1 MITGGRSERIDRVQR
16 TALIAGLV
24 GAVVCIVGAFFDPP
38 QFFHAY
44 LFAWLFVAGLAIG
57 SLALV
62 MIHHLTGG
70 AWGFLIGRMNE
81 AQMKTLPLVAVLFVP
96 VLIGLAD
103 IYPWATNSAD
113 ATEPS
118 GSAWSK
124 YLEPH
129 FFGLR
134 AVLYFSAWIVL
145 AILMSAWSRRQDETS
160 DVRTYW
166 RSYKASGPGLVVLG
180 VTLHFAAIDWIM
192 SLQAGFTSTIFG
204 PLVFSSALFSAFALS
219 VLLFCLL
226 SDRPEYESLLSSKV
240 LNDLGG
246 LLFTFLALWAYLSW
260 FQFMLIWLA
269 DLPRGNIWYLIRWDG
284 GWRWLAIYLIVVHF
298 AIPFVLLLFRAVK
311 QNRARLGVVAAIIFV
326 GQWIFM
332 YYQVM
337 PNFEVAGLLRHWMD
351 VLMPLAFGGIWF
363 ASFLWLLQR
372 RPLVPVHDLNRE
384 QAIHL
389 REKDLEE
396 LARDEVIA
404 HV

>member
-1 MITGGRSERIDRVQR
+1 M
-16 TALIAGLV
+16 
-24 GAVVCIVGAFFDPP
+24 
-38 QFFHAY
+38 
-44 LFAWLFVAGLAIG
+44 
-57 SLALV
+57 
-62 MIHHLTGG
+62 
-70 AWGFLIGRMNE
+70 
-81 AQMKTLPLVAVLFVP
+81 
-96 VLIGLAD
+96 
-103 IYPWATNSAD
+103 
-113 ATEPS
+113 
-118 GSAWSK
+118 
-124 YLEPH
+124 
-129 FFGLR
+129 
-134 AVLYFSAWIVL
+134 
-145 AILMSAWSRRQDETS
+145 
-160 DVRTYW
+160 
-166 RSYKASGPGLVVLG
+166 
-180 VTLHFAAIDWIM
+180 
-192 SLQAGFTSTIFG
+192 
-204 PLVFSSALFSAFALS
+204 
-219 VLLFCLL
+219 LLFCLL

-246 LLFTFLALWAYLSW
+246 LLFTFIALWAYLSW

-337 PNFEVAGLLRHWMD
+337 PNFEVSGLLRHWMD
-351 VLMPLAFGGIWF
+351 VLMPVAFGGIWF